1 MNPITEKFEKG
12 CFGELLVQLRLL
24 QYGVQA
30 APPLKDTGNDLI
42 AIKSDLF
49 RAIQVKARTLKNNR
63 ISIDRIDRKYHILA
77 IVVLDPDCEDYRVK
91 LDNCWIFFLSADEA
105 KEQTSFDLNELKP
118 FTLSFDR
125 IEKLFS

>member
-1 MNPITEKFEKG
+1 
-12 CFGELLVQLRLL
+12 
-24 QYGVQA
+24 
-30 APPLKDTGNDLI
+30 
-42 AIKSDLF
+42 
-49 RAIQVKARTLKNNR
+49 
-63 ISIDRIDRKYHILA
+63 LA

>member
-1 MNPITEKFEKG
+1 MQFSIY
-12 CFGELLVQLRLL
+12 FGQ
-24 QYGVQA
+24 QW
-30 APPLKDTGNDLI
+30 I